1 MTFKLSL
8 IFLGLLNNVVELIH
22 VTVARSLAVL
32 VSPVKPPISMPLIEG
47 LRNEI
52 FCRDRQ
58 IRELLPFSLTTFNTA
73 FLLSLLRYLKI
84 LKAYGLVGSRSMSS

>member
-1 MTFKLSL
+1 L
-8 IFLGLLNNVVELIH
+8 IFLGLFYNVVELIP

-47 LRNEI
+47 LRNEV
-52 FCRDRQ
+52 FCRDMQ
-58 IRELLPFSLTTFNTA
+58 IRELRPFSLTTFNTA

-84 LKAYGLVGSRSMSS
+84 LKDYGLAGSRSVSS